1 MAEKRKKY
9 ENSRLIMA
17 SYGSNQ
23 FFSQWITGSFGIFVF
38 YFYEVEIGLNVTI
51 AALAFII
58 YSVWNAVNDPLIGY
72 MLERVHMPWQRKW
85 GVKRFPWIVLG
96 AIPWMFTYLLI
107 FLVPFNWDPVG
118 DQWSIFLWYLL
129 TLCLYDTLFTLW
141 NVNAVALYPDK
152 FRDLNERRT
161 ATGIGTLIGMIGI
174 VCAMTIPP
182 LLVSQGVPQTY
193 RNMAWFSIAVGFFLF
208 FLMIPGVY
216 ENKRMRERYKQAR
229 DVFKPE
235 QREPFFKTTKRVLSN
250 RRFMVKMIFFWG
262 YQAAAA
268 LLQASAAYVV
278 TFVLDE
284 VNIIL
289 TLILGFMLLGA
300 VISLP
305 IWTFISKR
313 MNNNKKFSLV
323 AGFMMYFAFIPLYFG
338 LQIGL
343 IGYAITLF
351 AWGIGLGAQWF
362 ADPPAMGDVLDDVA
376 IKLGRREDAVY
387 YGWNAF
393 FIRLSAAFQAI
404 MFALVHSL
412 TGFVEGATNLS
423 ELRVI
428 SPSPDLARFGIII
441 HSAMIPAIIVLITTL
456 IFWKWYDLTPDKVA
470 ENKGKL
476 EELGI

>member
-1 MAEKRKKY
+1 MAENKRKY

-17 SYGSNQ
+17 SYGSHQ

-118 DQWSIFLWYLL
+118 DRWSIFLWYLL

-193 RNMAWFSIAVGFFLF
+193 RNMAWFSIAIGFLLF
-208 FLMIPGVY
+208 FFMIPGVF
-216 ENKRMRERYKQAR
+216 ENKKMRERYKLAR
-229 DVFKPE
+229 DTFKTE
-235 QREPFFKTTKRVLSN
+235 QREPFFKTTKRVLTN
-250 RRFMVKMIFFWG
+250 RRFIVKMIFFWG

-268 LLQASAAYVV
+268 LLQVSAAYVV
-278 TFVLDE
+278 TFILDE
-284 VNIIL
+284 VNFILTIIL
-289 TLILGFMLLGA
+289 AFMLLGA

-323 AGFMMYFAFIPLYFG
+323 AGFMMYAAFIPLYFG
-338 LQIGL
+338 LNIGL
-343 IGYAITLF
+343 IGYA
-351 AWGIGLGAQWF
+351 
-362 ADPPAMGDVLDDVA
+362 
-376 IKLGRREDAVY
+376 
-387 YGWNAF
+387 
-393 FIRLSAAFQAI
+393 
-404 MFALVHSL
+404 
-412 TGFVEGATNLS
+412 
-423 ELRVI
+423 
-428 SPSPDLARFGIII
+428 
-441 HSAMIPAIIVLITTL
+441 
-456 IFWKWYDLTPDKVA
+456 
-470 ENKGKL
+470 
-476 EELGI
+476 